1 MTTLDKILSQAVL
14 RAEAIADRVTGR
26 SGAVLGQAAAGRGSG
41 VVLTVVGDFS
51 APWTTPQAEIDAIH
65 AGDQWFPATQ
75 DFEAVVNNSK
85 VKGKGGIRIV
95 GSTEAFIFLILEQDP
110 KSIARIDIITHGNVA
125 TVGFEGEVV
134 AGNVFFL
141 DELDMG
147 VIAGLQRDGIL
158 FKNPDK
164 PLPWSEVSGRFQ
176 EGALLVIYGCKVG
189 MSEHF
194 IQELAN
200 EFKVRVQGF
209 KHEIRYQF
217 PPNALVDGKV
227 NRSLVTVDNKKS
239 YRDIPVEI
247 DRAPLP

>member
-26 SGAVLGQAAAGRGSG
+26 SGAVLGQAAAGRGAG

-51 APWTTPQAEIDAIH
+51 APWATPQAEIDAIN

-85 VKGKGGIRIV
+85 VRGKGGIHLV
-95 GSTEAFIFLILEQDP
+95 DSTEAFIFLILEQDP

-125 TVGFEGEVV
+125 TVGFQGDVV
-134 AGNVFFL
+134 SGNVVFG
-141 DELDMG
+141 DELDTG
-147 VIAGLQRDGIL
+147 VIAGLQRNGIL
-158 FKNPDK
+158 FKNPGK
-164 PLPWSEVSGRFQ
+164 PLPWTEVTGRFRDD
-176 EGALLVIYGCKVG
+176 ALLVIYGCKVG
-189 MSEHF
+189 LSEAF

-217 PPNALVDGKV
+217 PPNALVGGKI
-227 NRSLVTVDNKKS
+227 NRNLVAVDNKKS
-239 YRDIPVEI
+239 YRDIPIEI
-247 DRAPLP
+247 DKSPLP